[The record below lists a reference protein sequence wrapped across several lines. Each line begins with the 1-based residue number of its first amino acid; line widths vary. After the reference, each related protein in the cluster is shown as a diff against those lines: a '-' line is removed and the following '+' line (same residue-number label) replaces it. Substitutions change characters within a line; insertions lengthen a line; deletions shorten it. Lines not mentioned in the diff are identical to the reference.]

1 MLGFIKAYR
10 YALETIKNLNISK
23 ETQEF
28 LLVDYNDRLRM
39 EYELFKKNI
48 KMEHQDK
55 KMQNLCQKLDLYI
68 ESEIAKVKSRKEKMQ
83 EER

>member
-1 MLGFIKAYR
+1 MIGFIKAYR

-28 LLVDYNDRLRM
+28 LLGDYNDRLRM
-39 EYELFKKNI
+39 EYELLKKNI

-55 KMQNLCQKLDLYI
+55 KMQNLCQKLDLYTKTI
-68 ESEIAKVKSRKEKMQ
+68 SEKENSQ
-83 EER
+83 NER